1 MKTMERLNQVNAPL
15 VIHEVMSEAFRPYG
29 RLLPHFNTTELI
41 KYAEETTS
49 VPDQGNHYVPSV
61 AELEAFGVIHQ
72 IQDKVYGQLP
82 IQAGFCTGQNTGL
95 TGLEYHQ
102 GSEVVIAAT
111 DCIHLVGRVQD
122 IENNSFDSGNV
133 QAFFQPKN
141 TVVELYST
149 TLHYAPC
156 KVDGEGYLTIV
167 ILPAGTNMPLDI
179 SGNHQGNPL
188 LTKKNKFLM
197 VHSSQTEKIAAGVH
211 PGLHG
216 KLLNISPI

>member
-1 MKTMERLNQVNAPL
+1 MKTIERLNQVNAPL
-15 VIHEVMSEAFRPYG
+15 VIYEIMSEAFRPYG
-29 RLLPHFNTTELI
+29 RLLSHFNTTELI
-41 KYAEETTS
+41 KYAKDTTS

-61 AELEAFGVIHQ
+61 TELEDFGVIHQ
-72 IQDKVYGQLP
+72 IQDQVYGQLP
-82 IQAGFCTGQNTGL
+82 IQAGFCVGQNTGL

-122 IENNSFDSGNV
+122 IEDNSYDSANV
-133 QAFFQPKN
+133 QVFFQPKN
-141 TVVELYST
+141 TVVQIYST

-156 KVDGEGYLTIV
+156 KVDSEGYLTIV
-167 ILPAGTNMPLDI
+167 ILPAGTNMPLEAGEG
-179 SGNHQGNPL
+179 SRENLL

-197 VHSSQTEKIAAGVH
+197 VHSTQMEKIAAGVH
-211 PGLHG
+211 PGLRG

>member
-1 MKTMERLNQVNAPL
+1 MKTIERLNQANAPL
-15 VIHEVMSEAFRPYG
+15 VIHEVMSEAFRTYG
-29 RLLPHFNTTELI
+29 KLLTHFNTAELI
-41 KYAEETTS
+41 NYAKETIS
-49 VPDQGNHYVPSV
+49 VPNQGNHYVPSV
-61 AELEAFGVIHQ
+61 AELEAFGVIRQ
-72 IQDKVYGQLP
+72 IQDEVYGQLP
-82 IQAGFCTGQNTGL
+82 IQAGFCAGQNTGL

-111 DCIHLVGRVQD
+111 DCIHLVGSVQV

-156 KVDGEGYLTIV
+156 KVNGEGYLTIV
-167 ILPAGTNMPLDI
+167 LLPEGTNMPLV
-179 SGNHQGNPL
+179 SEEGSRGNPL

-197 VHSSQTEKIAAGVH
+197 VHSTQTEKIAAGVH

-216 KLLNISPI
+216 KLMNISSI